1 MQRGLW
7 TASWAAI
14 ALVGVLAWPSSG
26 SDLSKFL
33 RAVFEDQN
41 GRPPTGTEV
50 HYYSSVSR
58 TDGPLESLARMV
70 SSNDYFYG
78 QCQQRSDLYVTR
90 LYEIFLH
97 REPTFEEQR
106 YWVSRV
112 PGGGSDARLAFVRQ
126 FCQANNLVDYVPTVT
141 GMAPLPSRPAGTR
154 SELARQL
161 ETKASQL
168 NSLVQN
174 ELGGTYLGRDL
185 TRQAVVLASASTQYR
200 ETVES
205 PDSTSQQ
212 VAIAS
217 NNVARALQ
225 ELQATFR
232 SVPGASAACQSVLWE
247 VSQLEAAAELSAKAT
262 VASPNAASAVEAEA
276 GQLLSLLRQFTS
288 VLSRYQQQGAFYVN
302 LARDVDALAVQAES
316 LQLLA
321 RQGAGDRD
329 VKRITTSL
337 LTQGRDV
344 ARQMNQ
350 TDIRLQQSWWN
361 IQHELDQ
368 LALAAGCAGD
378 LYVATDHPVILNHPA
393 WSGFPV
399 QPSPGYQASAD
410 NRQIINYADHLL
422 AQLDNYVLSLRP
434 VAARNGDAGVMLNQT
449 LNLRNAVLV
458 LRQQAAAGAW
468 GTQLQSASRES
479 VRLYAAA
486 GPSFLKMVGQDP
498 SLNSPVWAQIGE
510 LTYKIDRELS
520 GARY

>member
-1 MQRGLW
+1 
-7 TASWAAI
+7 
-14 ALVGVLAWPSSG
+14 
-26 SDLSKFL
+26 LSKFL
-33 RAVFEDQN
+33 HAVFEDQQ
-41 GRPPTGTEV
+41 GRPPTGAEV
-50 HYYSSVSR
+50 NYYSNVSR
-58 TDGPLESLARMV
+58 TDGPLESLSRMV
-70 SSNDYFYG
+70 SSDDYFYG
-78 QCQQRSDLYVTR
+78 QCQQKPDLYVTR
-90 LYEIFLH
+90 LYEIFLR

-106 YWVSRV
+106 YWVSRR
-112 PGGGSDARLAFVRQ
+112 PSGGSDARLAFVRQ

-141 GMAPLPSRPAGTR
+141 GMVPLPSRPAGTR

-168 NSLVQN
+168 NSLVQS

-185 TRQAVVLASASTQYR
+185 SRQAAVLASVSTQYR

-205 PDSTSQQ
+205 PESTSQQ

-225 ELQATFR
+225 EVQVTFR
-232 SVPGASAACQSVLWE
+232 SVPGASPACQSILWE
-247 VSQLEAAAELSAKAT
+247 ISQLEAAAELSAKAT
-262 VASPNAASAVEAEA
+262 VPSSSVTSPVEVEA
-276 GQLLSLLRQFTS
+276 GQLLSLLRQFAS

-302 LARDVDALAVQAES
+302 LSRDVDALAVQAES

-329 VKRITTSL
+329 VKRIATSL
-337 LTQGRDV
+337 LTQARDV
-344 ARQMNQ
+344 ARQMSQ

-368 LALAAGCAGD
+368 LAVAIGCAGD
-378 LYVATDHPVILNHPA
+378 LYVTTDHPVILNHPA

-410 NRQIINYADHLL
+410 NRQIISYADHLL
-422 AQLDNYVLSLRP
+422 AQIDNYVLSLRP
-434 VAARNGDAGVMLNQT
+434 VAARNGDAGAMINQT

-458 LRQQAAAGAW
+458 LRQQAATGAW
-468 GTQLQSASRES
+468 GTQLQSASREA

-486 GPSFLKMVGQDP
+486 SPTFLKLVGQDP

-510 LTYKIDRELS
+510 LAYKIDKELG

>member
-1 MQRGLW
+1 
-7 TASWAAI
+7 
-14 ALVGVLAWPSSG
+14 
-26 SDLSKFL
+26 
-33 RAVFEDQN
+33 
-41 GRPPTGTEV
+41 
-50 HYYSSVSR
+50 
-58 TDGPLESLARMV
+58 
-70 SSNDYFYG
+70 
-78 QCQQRSDLYVTR
+78 
-90 LYEIFLH
+90 
-97 REPTFEEQR
+97 
-106 YWVSRV
+106 
-112 PGGGSDARLAFVRQ
+112 
-126 FCQANNLVDYVPTVT
+126 
-141 GMAPLPSRPAGTR
+141 
-154 SELARQL
+154 
-161 ETKASQL
+161 
-168 NSLVQN
+168 
-174 ELGGTYLGRDL
+174 
-185 TRQAVVLASASTQYR
+185 VVLASASTQYR

-378 LYVATDHPVILNHPA
+378 LYVATDHP
-393 WSGFPV
+393 
-399 QPSPGYQASAD
+399 SPGYQASAD

>member
-7 TASWAAI
+7 TAPWAAI
-14 ALVGVLAWPSSG
+14 ALVGLLAWPSLG

-33 RAVFEDQN
+33 HAVFDNQN
-41 GRPPTGTEV
+41 GRPPTGAEV
-50 HYYSSVSR
+50 NYYSSVSR

-70 SSNDYFYG
+70 ASNDYYYV
-78 QCQQRSDLYVTR
+78 QCQQRTDVYVTR

-112 PGGGSDARLAFVRQ
+112 PSGGNEARLAFVRQ
-126 FCQANNLVDYVPTVT
+126 FCQANNLVEYVPTVA
-141 GMAPLPSRPAGTR
+141 GMVPLPARPTGTR

-161 ETKASQL
+161 EAKTSQL
-168 NSLVQN
+168 NSLVQS

-185 TRQAVVLASASTQYR
+185 SSQAAVLASASTQYR
-200 ETVES
+200 GTVES

-225 ELQATFR
+225 DFQATFR

-262 VASPNAASAVEAEA
+262 VPGLGPASAVEVEA

-302 LARDVDALAVQAES
+302 LARDVEALAVQAES

-321 RQGAGDRD
+321 RQGAEGRD

-337 LTQGRDV
+337 LTQARDV
-344 ARQMNQ
+344 ARQIAQVDVN
-350 TDIRLQQSWWN
+350 LQQGWWN

-378 LYVATDHPVILNHPA
+378 LYVTTDHPVLLNHPA

-399 QPSPGYQASAD
+399 QTSPGYQASAD
-410 NRQIINYADHLL
+410 NRQIVSYADHLL
-422 AQLDNYVLSLRP
+422 AQIDNYVLSLRP
-434 VAARNGDAGVMLNQT
+434 VAGRNGDAGVMVNQT

-458 LRQQAAAGAW
+458 LRQQAAAGAC
-468 GTQLQSASRES
+468 GTQLQSASREA

-486 GPSFLKMVGQDP
+486 GPTFLKLVGQDP
-498 SLNSPVWAQIGE
+498 TLNSPVWAQIGE
-510 LTYKIDRELS
+510 LTYKIDRELG